1 MQVILLKDVDRV
13 GHEGDILKVA
23 DGFGRNYL
31 IPQGLAVKAAKGTM
45 KDLEM
50 RRGAIERR
58 ETEKRSAAE
67 ALAADL
73 QGKTIIVKAVTG
85 QGAKLHGT
93 ITSQQI
99 AVAASEQL
107 GLTIDRRDLDI
118 AEAIRETGDYL
129 VSARLYKGVAAQ
141 LPVRVIS
148 DKEGDE
154 DETEA
159 EVETEAEAEVEAEAP
174 AEMAE
179 AEAPAE
185 EAAAEATDEVE
196 Q

>member
-23 DGFGRNYL
+23 DGFARNYL
-31 IPQGLAVKAAKGTM
+31 IPQGFAVKAAKGTM

-85 QGAKLHGT
+85 QGTKLHGT

-154 DETEA
+154 DE
-159 EVETEAEAEVEAEAP
+159 AEVEAP
-174 AEMAE
+174 AVVAE
-179 AEAPAE
+179 AEAE
-185 EAAAEATDEVE
+185 EAAAEATEEVE
-196 Q
+196 AEQ